1 MNKYMINTC
10 NSLLQMIR
18 CDIHEIICKDANND
32 LGFTDNIDSEKE
44 LSEYF
49 IKVKLAMPFL
59 DDNYIMEELEYYT
72 TF

>member
-10 NSLLQMIR
+10 NSQLLQMIR

-32 LGFTDNIDSEKE
+32 LGFTDTIDSEE

-49 IKVKLAMPFL
+49 L
-59 DDNYIMEELEYYT
+59 
-72 TF
+72 